1 MTLVPGTKLGPYEI
15 VAPLG
20 AGGMGEV
27 YRARDTRLGR
37 DIAIKVLPA
46 SFSKDPERLHR
57 FEQEARAT
65 SALNHPNILAIY
77 DIGQSGDSPYVVSE
91 LLEGETM
98 GERLRSGAVS
108 QRKSIEYAVQMA
120 RGLAAA
126 HEKGI
131 VHRDLKPE
139 NLFITREDRVK
150 ILDFG
155 LAKLTRPETSSGM
168 GTQAGTVSISTEPGK
183 VMGTVG
189 YMSPEQVR
197 GEAADHRT
205 DIFSFGTILYEMLA
219 GHRAFQRDTMAETM
233 TAILKEEPAELMALG
248 TKIAP
253 SVVRVVDHCLEKLA
267 ELRFQS
273 AKDLA
278 FALEAL
284 SGTSTP
290 SSGATHMPSALV
302 TGVGVKK
309 YLLPM
314 IGVVLIL
321 AAGIASYQA
330 GKRLGQK
337 SPPAFTRLSFRR
349 GHISSARFAPDG
361 QTVVYSGAS
370 DGAPLEI
377 LSTTPPSPESRGL
390 GFTQADLMAISATGQ
405 MALSLKNRM
414 IGAWIASGT
423 LAVASLTGGAAP
435 RSMLEGVEW
444 ADWSPDGKDL
454 AVVRQVGAFNKLEYP
469 IGNVLDQTSGWF
481 SHIRM
486 APAGRMIAYIEHQS
500 RAGDPGSI
508 DLLSLDSNPN
518 KKILSTG
525 WNSAY
530 GLAWSPDGKEI
541 WFTATTEQSGRA
553 LHAVSLSGQVRLM
566 DSVTGNPILQDVA
579 PGGRV
584 LLTLDNL
591 RTGLISLAPGS
602 KTPRDL
608 SWLDFTA
615 LRDMSGDGNTIL
627 FDEAGEAGGE
637 FGTIYLRKADG
648 SPPVRLSTG
657 LSTSLSPDGQWV
669 LALEPNSA
677 KGWDMVLLPAGPGEP
692 RIVNRGPTYAQW
704 SLLSPDGNRIVYSN
718 NEPGH
723 GVRLYVQSTKGGPA
737 QAITDEGVS
746 LIPYA
751 HSISPDGKQVIAVA
765 ADQTF
770 GLYSVETGQRREISG
785 LTPGQAPIGWTGDG
799 RSLYVYQP
807 GEIPAKVYRL
817 DLATGRS
824 ALVEELVPPDPA
836 GVTFIRPP
844 HFSSD
849 GKSYA
854 YSYTRILS
862 DLYLAEG
869 LK

>member
-1 MTLVPGTKLGPYEI
+1 MLNPGTKLGPYEI
-15 VAPLG
+15 VSALG

-37 DIAIKVLPA
+37 EVAVKVLPA

-77 DIGQSGDSPYVVSE
+77 DIGQSDGSPYVVSE
-91 LLEGETM
+91 LLEGETL

-108 QRKSIEYAVQMA
+108 QRKAIEYAVQMA

-155 LAKLTRPETSSGM
+155 LAKLTRPEEKSGM

-197 GEAADHRT
+197 GETADHRT
-205 DIFSFGTILYEMLA
+205 DIFSFGAILYEMLA
-219 GHRAFQRDTMAETM
+219 GHRAFQRDTAAETM
-233 TAILKEEPAELMALG
+233 TAILKEEPPELVALG
-248 TKIAP
+248 KNIAP
-253 SVVRVVDHCLEKLA
+253 SLVRVVDHCLEKRA

-284 SGTSTP
+284 SGTSMP
-290 SSGATHMPSALV
+290 LSSATHAPSVA
-302 TGVGVKK
+302 GNGAGVKRF
-309 YLLPM
+309 LLPAM
-314 IGVVLIL
+314 AVFLIL
-321 AAGIASYQA
+321 AASVASFQV
-330 GKRLGQK
+330 GRRSKQK
-337 SPPAFTRLSFRR
+337 TAPAYTRLSFRR
-349 GHISSARFAPDG
+349 GHISSARFAPDS
-361 QTVVYSGAS
+361 QTVVFSDAA

-377 LSTTPPSPESRGL
+377 LSTTPPSPESRAL
-390 GFTQADLMAISATGQ
+390 GFTQADLMAISSTGQ
-405 MALSLKNRM
+405 MAISLKNRM
-414 IGAWIASGT
+414 VGAWIASGT

-469 IGNVLDQTSGWF
+469 VGNVLDQTSGWF
-481 SHIRM
+481 SHIRV
-486 APAGRMIAYIEHQS
+486 APSGRMIAYIEHPS
-500 RAGDPGSI
+500 LAGDPGSI
-508 DLLSLDSNPN
+508 DLLDLDS
-518 KKILSTG
+518 KSGRKILSTG

-530 GLAWSPDGKEI
+530 GLAWSPGGKEI
-541 WFTATTEQSGRA
+541 WFTATTAQSGRA
-553 LHAVSLSGQVRLM
+553 LHAVSLAGQVRLM
-566 DSVTGNPILQDVA
+566 DSVPGNPILQDVA
-579 PGGRV
+579 PSGRA
-584 LLTLDNL
+584 LLILDNL
-591 RTGLISLAPGS
+591 RTGLIALAPGS
-602 KTPRDL
+602 KVPRDL

-615 LRDMSGDGNTIL
+615 LRDASRDGNTLL

-637 FGTIYLRKADG
+637 LGTIYLRKPDG

-657 LSTSLSPDGQWV
+657 LSSSLSPDGQWV
-669 LALEPNSA
+669 LGYLPNSD
-677 KGWDMVLLPAGPGEP
+677 KGWDLVLLPAGPGEP
-692 RIVNRGPTYAQW
+692 RIISKTQNYAQW
-704 SLLSPDGNRIVYSN
+704 ALLAPDGKNIIVSD

-723 GVRLYVQSTKGGPA
+723 GMRLYVQSTKGGPPR
-737 QAITDEGVS
+737 AITDEGVS

-751 HSISPDGKQVIAVA
+751 NSISPDGKQVIAIA

-770 GLYSVETGQRREISG
+770 GLYSTETGQRKDISG
-785 LTPGQAPIGWTGDG
+785 LAPGQVPIGWTGDG
-799 RSLYVYQP
+799 GSLYVYQP

-817 DLATGRS
+817 ELAAGRS
-824 ALVEELVPPDPA
+824 TFVEELVPPDPA

-844 HFSSD
+844 HFSGD
-849 GKSYA
+849 GKAYA